1 MARVVSAAWRS
12 ARRARL
18 RNISAAAGKE
28 QPSRASP
35 RAGATATVSSFC
47 QHWPYCC
54 SPLARLVGGRTR
66 PHEAGERGVREH
78 RIAARELLVR
88 QEAVSFS
95 RRVIFLANR
104 GAVWSMRAPDGR
116 ATALPYAPR
125 PSGACSGRPRSSAEG
140 DAGFWGSLLGPSADQ
155 RPPKAGTGRKRV
167 YAIHTNSI
175 KILH

>member
-1 MARVVSAAWRS
+1 MHHGSSRLCRVAQRTPRASPQHLRSGWQRAALQSITTSRGHCNCEQFLSALA
-12 ARRARL
+12 L
-18 RNISAAAGKE
+18 LL
-28 QPSRASP
+28 QPSRAAC
-35 RAGATATVSSFC
+35 R
-47 QHWPYCC
+47 WPD
-54 SPLARLVGGRTR
+54 STTRGGSARRSR
-66 PHEAGERGVREH
+66 H
-78 RIAARELLVR
+78 RIAARELR
-88 QEAVSFS
+88 QEAVSPP

-104 GAVWSMRAPDGR
+104 GAYWSMRAPDGR

-140 DAGFWGSLLGPSADQ
+140 DAGFGGSLLGPSADQ